1 MNKEEITN
9 RIFLIRGK
17 EVMLDK
23 DISILYGVSTK
34 VLNQAVKRNINR
46 FPNEFMFKLTTEET
60 IFSRSQ
66 IVTLK
71 SDNYPKR
78 GQNIKYVP
86 HAFTEMGIAMLSAV
100 LKSEVAVKVSIEII
114 QAFTEMRK
122 NHQNILRITERIDQ
136 LEKKINVHELK
147 IDQILD
153 RSETPEKERI
163 GIFFNDQIFDAYVF
177 SSNLIT
183 LAKESIVLI
192 DNYIDENTLLQ
203 LSKRKVNVN
212 CIIYTEKINPQLKL
226 DLDKHNS
233 QYPSIEIRIMKNV
246 HDRFL
251 ILDNQSL
258 YHLGASLKDLGK
270 RWFAF
275 SRMDGLI
282 GDAMKRLP

>member
-46 FPNEFMFKLTTEET
+46 FPQEFMFKLTTEET

-71 SDNYPKR
+71 SENYPKR

-100 LKSEVAVKVSIEII
+100 LKSEIAVRVSIEII
-114 QAFTEMRK
+114 QAFTEIRK

-177 SSNLIT
+177 SSKLIT
-183 LAKESIVLI
+183 LAKKSIVLI

-203 LSKRKVNVN
+203 LSKRKSNVN
-212 CIIYTEKINPQLKL
+212 CSIYTEKINPQLKL

-233 QYPSIEIRIMKNV
+233 QYPSIEIRTIKKV

-282 GDAMKRLP
+282 GDVMKRLP

>member
-1 MNKEEITN
+1 MNNEEITN

-46 FPNEFMFKLTTEET
+46 FPQEFMFKLTTEET

-71 SDNYPKR
+71 SENYPKR

-100 LKSEVAVKVSIEII
+100 LKSEIAVRVSIEII
-114 QAFTEMRK
+114 QAFTEIRK

-183 LAKESIVLI
+183 LAKKSIVLI

-258 YHLGASLKDLGK
+258 YHIGASLKDLGK

-282 GDAMKRLP
+282 EDVMKRLP

>member
-46 FPNEFMFKLTTEET
+46 FPQEFMFKLTTEET

-71 SDNYPKR
+71 SENYPKR

-100 LKSEVAVKVSIEII
+100 LKSEIAVRVSIEII
-114 QAFTEMRK
+114 QAFTEIRK

-183 LAKESIVLI
+183 LAKKSIVLI

-258 YHLGASLKDLGK
+258 YHIGASLKDLGK

-275 SRMDGLI
+275 SRMDGILE
-282 GDAMKRLP
+282 DVMKRLP

>member
-1 MNKEEITN
+1 MNKEEITH

-66 IVTLK
+66 IVTLN
-71 SDNYPKR
+71 SQNSSKR

-100 LKSEVAVKVSIEII
+100 LKSEIAVRVSIEII
-114 QAFTEMRK
+114 QAFTEIRK

-177 SSNLIT
+177 SSKLIT
-183 LAKESIVLI
+183 SAKNSIVLI
-192 DNYIDENTLLQ
+192 DNYIDETTLLQ
-203 LSKRKVNVN
+203 LSKRKSNVN

-226 DLDKHNS
+226 DLEKHNS
-233 QYPSIEIRIMKNV
+233 QYPFIEIRTIKNV

-275 SRMDGLI
+275 SKMDGLME
-282 GDAMKRLP
+282 DVMTRLP

>member
-23 DISILYGVSTK
+23 DISVLYGVTTK

-46 FPNEFMFKLTTEET
+46 FPNEFMFKLTTQET
-60 IFSRSQ
+60 MFSRSQ
-66 IVTLK
+66 IVTLNSK
-71 SDNYPKR
+71 YSPKR

-100 LKSEVAVKVSIEII
+100 LKSEIAVRVSIEII
-114 QAFTEMRK
+114 QAFTEIRK
-122 NHQNILRITERIDQ
+122 KHQNILQITERIDQ
-136 LEKKINVHELK
+136 LEKKITIQELK

-153 RSETPEKERI
+153 RGETTEKERI

-177 SSNLIT
+177 SSALIAS
-183 LAKESIVLI
+183 AKKTVILI
-192 DNYIDENTLLQ
+192 DNYIDETTLMQ
-203 LSKRKVNVN
+203 LSKRNTNVT

-226 DLDKHNS
+226 DLAKHNS

-258 YHLGASLKDLGK
+258 YHLGASLKDLRK

-275 SRMDGLI
+275 SKMDGLME
-282 GDAMKRLP
+282 DVMTRLP

>member
-1 MNKEEITN
+1 
-9 RIFLIRGK
+9 
-17 EVMLDK
+17 MLDK

-46 FPNEFMFKLTTEET
+46 LPQEFMFKLTTEET

-71 SDNYPKR
+71 SENYPKR

-100 LKSEVAVKVSIEII
+100 LKSEIAVRVSIEII
-114 QAFTEMRK
+114 QAFTEIRK

-183 LAKESIVLI
+183 LAKKSIVLI

-258 YHLGASLKDLGK
+258 YHRGASLKDLGK

-275 SRMDGLI
+275 SKMDDLI
-282 GDAMKRLP
+282 EYVLKKLH

>member
-1 MNKEEITN
+1 
-9 RIFLIRGK
+9 
-17 EVMLDK
+17 MLDK
-23 DISILYGVSTK
+23 DISILYGVTTK

-46 FPNEFMFKLTTEET
+46 FPKEFMFKLTTEET

-66 IVTLK
+66 FVTLK
-71 SDNYPKR
+71 SENYPKR

-100 LKSEVAVKVSIEII
+100 LKSEIAVRVSIEII
-114 QAFTEMRK
+114 QAFTELRK
-122 NHQNILRITERIDQ
+122 NHQNILRITERMDQ

-183 LAKESIVLI
+183 SAKKSIVLI
-192 DNYIDENTLLQ
+192 DNYIDETTLLQ
-203 LSKRKVNVN
+203 LSKRKSNVN

-251 ILDNQSL
+251 ILDSQSL

-282 GDAMKRLP
+282 EHVMKRLP